1 MKNILFTLALLISF
15 VSFGQTAGGTIL
27 EFGGGPQAEEYSKKS
42 EKKSANKD
50 YYGAIAD
57 LTKAAE
63 LGMNFAYFKRGVEK
77 IYLNDDDGALKD
89 FTIYIDNGGKYFW
102 AFRSRAS
109 IYYDK
114 DMFQEALEDYL
125 TSINIDPNETFE
137 SHPYY
142 SIGHCRSALGDMDG
156 ACEDWKKA
164 SEKGNKFAANDILK
178 YCNFSQDYFK
188 SGLEKYENGDLL
200 GAIADYT
207 KAIEINPNID
217 LAYFNR
223 GFSKYDLKDYKGAIS
238 DYTKAIALDP
248 NNAFAY
254 SNRGLAKYDLKDYKG
269 AISDY
274 TKAIEIDPNYAYA
287 YSNRGLAKDDLKDY
301 KGAIE
306 DFTKAIEINP
316 NYSNAYKN
324 RGASKDNLGDLSGAC
339 ADWRKAAN
347 LGDTDAAEW
356 VKNQCN

>member
-15 VSFGQTAGGTIL
+15 VSFGQTAGGIIL

-125 TSINIDPNETFE
+125 TSINIDPNEAFE

-238 DYTKAIALDP
+238 DYTKAI
-248 NNAFAY
+248 
-254 SNRGLAKYDLKDYKG
+254 
-269 AISDY
+269 
-274 TKAIEIDPNYAYA
+274 EIDSNYAYA
-287 YSNRGLAKDDLKDY
+287 YSNRGLAKAKLEDY

-306 DFTKAIEINP
+306 DYTKAIEINP

-324 RGASKDNLGDLSGAC
+324 RGASKENLGDLSGAC

-347 LGDTDAAEW
+347 LGDTDSAER
-356 VKNQCN
+356 VENQCN

>member
-15 VSFGQTAGGTIL
+15 VSFGQTAGGIIL

-125 TSINIDPNETFE
+125 TSINIDPNEAFE

-188 SGLEKYENGDLL
+188 SGL
-200 GAIADYT
+200 
-207 KAIEINPNID
+207 
-217 LAYFNR
+217 
-223 GFSKYDLKDYKGAIS
+223 
-238 DYTKAIALDP
+238 
-248 NNAFAY
+248 
-254 SNRGLAKYDLKDYKG
+254 
-269 AISDY
+269 
-274 TKAIEIDPNYAYA
+274 
-287 YSNRGLAKDDLKDY
+287 
-301 KGAIE
+301 
-306 DFTKAIEINP
+306 
-316 NYSNAYKN
+316 
-324 RGASKDNLGDLSGAC
+324 
-339 ADWRKAAN
+339 
-347 LGDTDAAEW
+347 
-356 VKNQCN
+356 